1 MSRRFRYFRNLVDLI
16 FLNFPQFPISPFSRC
31 SQPHQ
36 VVLLIYMYIYLI
48 YMHISELLAY
58 APTAFP
64 IKRIFFSL
72 ANFLLLNHMLY
83 VYFRSVATQNNIRL
97 SYFKFHSFC
106 QHAVSNELIF
116 HKFPN
121 NFPLRLKNLLEFSN
135 KSFLYQVLHFF
146 QDIFTIIRKS
156 TYYQKIRN
164 LI

>member
-1 MSRRFRYFRNLVDLI
+1 MSRRFRYFHNLVDLI

-72 ANFLLLNHMLY
+72 ANFLLLNHMLH

-97 SYFKFHSFC
+97 SYFKSHSFC